1 MRKALCHLTNMPDAG
16 PKDLTGQDSNLL
28 RKARHSKAC
37 QPQEGTHLKVLQTM
51 RQTFKY
57 L

>member
-37 QPQEGTHLKVLQTM
+37 QPQEGTHLKVLLTM